1 MEQYEFDADINEF
14 EFGSVDE
21 NGSWPFIEND
31 FDSRTEY
38 DNVNYEDNDGVF
50 PKSRDSDFSVST
62 ARTGF
67 GKPSLSTL

>member
-1 MEQYEFDADINEF
+1 MEPYKFDADINEF

-21 NGSWPFIEND
+21 NGSWSFIAND

-38 DNVNYEDNDGVF
+38 DNVNYEDDDVF
-50 PKSRDSDFSVST
+50 PKSKDPDFSVST

-67 GKPSLSTL
+67 GKPSLSIL